1 MAAFLEKISKYFTK
15 QPLPR
20 TAFQLTSRYVSGI
33 HVSAKD
39 GRVTHHFISPL
50 ERGIIQP
57 SFDKSNIKK
66 PALLEGR
73 IKRELG
79 KLRIS
84 DQKAAF
90 LLPELS
96 LKAFVFS
103 FDSLPASRQDR
114 ERIIRFRVK
123 KQIPLLPDDARFSFD
138 VIKTGA
144 NMKKILVA
152 VAKSSVIREYED
164 FFSRFN
170 LRVRTVGVPTLSLQS
185 LLNTQKEK
193 DVLLINIEEDSLCLV
208 AAINS
213 EIALYRLKPF
223 LSGFQASIS
232 PDQVAESI
240 VKEVEN
246 TVHFIEDK
254 EERKIQSFWLRV
266 GFLEGEG
273 EVISSLQK
281 KATFSIT
288 RIESSL
294 TEKLGSREKKI
305 LSPLIGQIQ

>member
-1 MAAFLEKISKYFTK
+1 MAAFLEKISQYFIK

-20 TAFQLTSRYVSGI
+20 TAFQLTSRYISGI

-84 DQKAAF
+84 DHKTAF

-138 VIKTGA
+138 VVKTGA
-144 NMKKILVA
+144 NMKMLVA

-223 LSGFQASIS
+223 LSGFQASTS
-232 PDQVAESI
+232 PDQAAENI

-246 TVHFIEDK
+246 TIHFIEDK

-266 GFLEGEG
+266 GFLEGEE
-273 EVISSLQK
+273 EVISSLER
-281 KATFSIT
+281 KATFPIT

-294 TEKLGSREKKI
+294 TEKLGLKEKKI

>member
-1 MAAFLEKISKYFTK
+1 MAAFLEKIRKYFSQ

-39 GRVTHHFISPL
+39 GRVTHHFILPL

-73 IKRELG
+73 IKREMG

-103 FDSLPASRQDR
+103 FDSLPSSRQER

-138 VIKTGA
+138 VIRTSA
-144 NMKKILVA
+144 MMKIMVA
-152 VAKSSVIREYED
+152 VAKSSVIKEYED

-223 LSGFQASIS
+223 LSGLQTNIS
-232 PDQVAESI
+232 PDQMAENI

-266 GFLEGEG
+266 GLLEGE
-273 EVISSLQK
+273 EEMISSLQK
-281 KATFSIT
+281 KASFPIT

-294 TEKLGSREKKI
+294 TEKLGLREKKI